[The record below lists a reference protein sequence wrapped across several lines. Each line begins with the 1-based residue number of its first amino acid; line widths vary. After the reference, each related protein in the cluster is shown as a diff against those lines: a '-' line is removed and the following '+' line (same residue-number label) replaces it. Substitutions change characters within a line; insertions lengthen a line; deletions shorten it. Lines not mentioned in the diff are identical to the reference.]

1 MDLYKPTLDGLEFFW
16 PRMIE
21 GGILWVHDYFSQS
34 YPNVKDAVD
43 TFVESQSSRI
53 YKMPIGDDLSIALI
67 K

>member
-1 MDLYKPTLDGLEFFW
+1 M
-16 PRMIE
+16 
-21 GGILWVHDYFSQS
+21 HDYFSQS